1 MSIASVMIL
10 IYANR
15 SLNRMMSRNY
25 DNLTSKIDSRISE
38 AKAAMNIKYN
48 KTDMPESDQN
58 TKPGNSQ
65 EQ

>member
-1 MSIASVMIL
+1 
-10 IYANR
+10 
-15 SLNRMMSRNY
+15 MMSRNY